1 MLQRLV
7 LFVGAVAIV
16 VGSFFGTL
24 FVIDMFGGPKTTDQV
39 RADHAARIKAGLEA
53 YRRTRGQ
60 YPAPFPDNPLTDL
73 RKELVG
79 GKFLAALPQDPF
91 YELGPNQYRY
101 VSGDGKI
108 YGLLFHMKK
117 PVKPHGDSSCVTGV
131 GSAGSGWWQNAPQC
145 PF

>member
-1 MLQRLV
+1 MR
-7 LFVGAVAIV
+7 LFVNVAGGLAVV
-16 VGSFFGTL
+16 VVSYFITL
-24 FVIDMFGGPKTTDQV
+24 FIIDWSAGPKTTDQV
-39 RADHAARIKAGLEA
+39 RADHAAQVKAGLEA
-53 YRRTRGQ
+53 YRRARGQ

-101 VSGDGKI
+101 VSGNGKI
-108 YGLLFHMKK
+108 YGLLFHLQK
-117 PVKPHGDSSCVTGV
+117 PVKPDGDSSCVTGV
-131 GSAGSGWWQNAPQC
+131 GSAGSGWWSNAPDC